1 MQRRDR
7 RPRPPDGMQKAGAL
21 KQSVAG
27 AVAAKLVR
35 PSNGHIA
42 VAEVVEAAAWGQA
55 CSCWPVGDL
64 DYLYLGSSRLLYPPD
79 PAPRPGPSSAS
90 GAEEEMFVQDLRVN
104 TYLGTGTRIYV
115 CALYVCAR
123 SVVPRERERE
133 SARARERD
141 RERERAVVDVG
152 ADG

>member
-1 MQRRDR
+1 MK
-7 RPRPPDGMQKAGAL
+7 RPTVPK
-21 KQSVAG
+21 SVAG

-104 TYLGTGTRIYV
+104 TYLGTALRQGQEVMFRAEDGYWLCPAYLDKQLRQFLRI
-115 CALYVCAR
+115 
-123 SVVPRERERE
+123 PTP
-133 SARARERD
+133 
-141 RERERAVVDVG
+141 
-152 ADG
+152 